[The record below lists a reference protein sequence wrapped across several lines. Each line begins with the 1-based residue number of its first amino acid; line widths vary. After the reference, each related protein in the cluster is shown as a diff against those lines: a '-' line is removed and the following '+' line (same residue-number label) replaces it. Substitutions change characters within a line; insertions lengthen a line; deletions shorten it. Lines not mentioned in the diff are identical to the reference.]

1 MTTIAQIE
9 SAKAALSALPIF
21 GGTAPTGIT
30 GSADILPRSGVLV
43 SRLSDGTDLNAIWSD
58 LIDVFEMWNNER
70 TSITDLLSFKTTL
83 AGEAVPQSI
92 SSPSFEKA
100 TEMGVPRSAGTPAN
114 ALVLGYDFDDWD
126 LRMSLTWRFLRD
138 ADRRQVEGIVSSIME
153 SDNRLVTGRVL
164 RRLLTPAPRRTPEGA
179 TSYGLWT
186 GDDGLIPPPVLG
198 QTFDE
203 TTRHY
208 LRSGA
213 PVIDAVDIEDAYKLI
228 RDKGYANTDS
238 SQLLILAHPDDAM
251 HITSFR
257 AGEPSRPPQGSET
270 AGPVAHHDFVPSQ
283 TAPPYL
289 TPDTIVGEPVSG
301 NYHGVPVLGSYGP
314 GWLIETPFM
323 PSGWVV
329 VAASSGP
336 NNSAN
341 VVGFREHP
349 LEEHRGLRQVAGG
362 DTYPIV
368 NSYAL
373 RSFGVGVR
381 QRGAAVAINIG
392 TGSNYVAPSADQIP
406 I

>member
-1 MTTIAQIE
+1 MTTITDDQN
-9 SAKAALSALPIF
+9 AKAALAALPIF
-21 GGTAPTGIT
+21 GGTAPNGIT

-58 LIDVFEMWNNER
+58 LVDLFDMWNTER
-70 TSITDLLSFKTTL
+70 TSITDLLSFQTTL

-126 LRMSLTWRFLRD
+126 LRMSLTWKFLRD
-138 ADRRQVEGIVSSIME
+138 ADRRQVEGIFSSILE

-164 RRLLTPAPRRTPEGA
+164 RRILTPASRRTPEGA

-203 TTRHY
+203 STRHY

-213 PVIDAVDIEDAYKLI
+213 SVIDAGDIEDSYKLI
-228 RDKGYANTDS
+228 RDKGYGITET
-238 SQLLILAHPDDAM
+238 SQLLIFAHPDDAM
-251 HITSFR
+251 HITAFR
-257 AGEPSRPPQGSET
+257 AGEPSRALEGAET
-270 AGPVAHHDFVPSQ
+270 AAPVAHHDFVPAK

-289 TPDTIVGEPVSG
+289 TPDAIVGEPISG
-301 NYHGVPVLGSYGP
+301 NYNGVPVLGSYGP
-314 GWLIETPFM
+314 GWIIETPFV
-323 PSGWVV
+323 PSGWVL
-329 VAASSGP
+329 VAASSGA

-341 VVGFREHP
+341 VLGFREHP

-392 TGSNYVAPSADQIP
+392 TGSTYVAPPADAIP